1 VCACFPFEVEAE
13 SRVASLLVVYGP
25 VELVSAAVVEREP

>member
-1 VCACFPFEVEAE
+1 MDHEARGE
-13 SRVASLLVVYGP
+13 VASSLVVYEP